1 MSILEKKVSA
11 PEDGIKI
18 KEYLKKELELSTRL
32 IRSASLNKRIFVN
45 DEVVKM
51 NRILKDGEIIKIDLE
66 KDESQDIAPEKM
78 DIDIIYEDEDILVVN
93 KNPFMVV
100 HPTKSYQSGT
110 LANGVINYFRESNQ
124 NCIVR
129 LVSRLDM
136 NTSGLII
143 IAKNQFSHGML
154 SKELSGNNVE
164 KKYLAIVHGNLEK
177 ASGIIDLPIYKPEE
191 IQDGIKN
198 GIKRV
203 IDERGQRSITHY
215 KVIEN
220 FEKSSLVECR
230 LETGRTHQIRVHLSS
245 MGHPI
250 YGDTLYGYGEEEE
263 ELIKRQALHAYALDF
278 KSPRTGDILS
288 LKSELPQDMVELIE
302 KIENNKEWI

>member
-1 MSILEKKVSA
+1 MSILENKVINIV
-11 PEDGIKI
+11 EGTKI
-18 KEYLKKELELSTRL
+18 REYLKIELGLSTRL
-32 IRSASLNKRIFVN
+32 IRSASIDKRIFVN

-51 NRILKDGEIIKIDLE
+51 NRILNAGEIIKIDLA

-93 KNPFMVV
+93 KKPFMVV

-110 LANGVINYFRESNQ
+110 LANGVINYFAESNQ

-154 SKELSGNNVE
+154 SKEMTENKVE
-164 KKYLAIVHGNLEK
+164 KRYLAIVHGIMKEK
-177 ASGIIDLPIYKPEE
+177 QGTIDLPIYKPEDVE
-191 IQDGIKN
+191 N
-198 GIKRV
+198 GTKRI

-215 KVIEN
+215 KVVEE
-220 FEKSSLVECR
+220 FKDSSLVECK
-230 LETGRTHQIRVHLSS
+230 LETGRTHQIRVHLNHL
-245 MGHPI
+245 GHPI

-263 ELIKRQALHAYALDF
+263 ELIKRQALHAYGLNF
-278 KSPRTGDILS
+278 KSPRTGEELT
-288 LKSELPQDMVELIE
+288 LRAELPNDMKELI
-302 KIENNKEWI
+302 NKLK

>member
-1 MSILEKKVSA
+1 MSILEKKV
-11 PEDGIKI
+11 IKI
-18 KEYLKKELELSTRL
+18 EEGTKIREYLKVELGLSTRL
-32 IRSASLNKRIFVN
+32 IRSASIDKRIFVN

-51 NRILKDGEIIKIDLE
+51 NRILNAGEIIKIDLA

-93 KNPFMVV
+93 KKPFMVV

-110 LANGVINYFRESNQ
+110 LANGVINYFMESNQ

-154 SKELSGNNVE
+154 SKEMSENKVE
-164 KKYLAIVHGNLEK
+164 KRYLAIVHGNLEK
-177 ASGIIDLPIYKPEE
+177 DSGTIDLPIYKPE
-191 IQDGIKN
+191 GIEN
-198 GIKRV
+198 GIRRV

-215 KVIEN
+215 KVIES
-220 FEKSSLVECR
+220 FENASLVECK

-245 MGHPI
+245 IGHPI
-250 YGDTLYGYGEEEE
+250 YGDTLYGFGEEEE

-278 KSPRTGDILS
+278 KSPRTGEILS
-288 LKSELPQDMVELIE
+288 LKSELPQDMKELI
-302 KIENNKEWI
+302 NKLK